1 MIYIHWIIIIV
12 YLVVVVLTMVAVL
25 MDNRQPAKTV
35 AWVMVLTFIPVIG
48 IIIYFFFGQNFRKER
63 IISQRSLDELTKRSM
78 LEFAEQRN
86 LHLPEK
92 SRQLLKLFA
101 NQSMALPFKDNSVDI
116 YTDGYDL
123 FLSLLRDIGRAQDH
137 IHIDTYIIEND
148 PLGRLICDALIDKAR
163 QGVEVR
169 LIYDDVGCW
178 RVKDK
183 FFDKMRKEGIEVRPF
198 MPVRFPAL
206 TGKVNYRNHRKIC
219 IIDGEIGFIGG
230 MNIAMRYI
238 KGESGRPWRDTHL
251 RIVGGAVMHCSVPFL

>member
-86 LHLPEK
+86 LHLPEI

-116 YTDGYDL
+116 YTDG
-123 FLSLLRDIGRAQDH
+123 
-137 IHIDTYIIEND
+137 
-148 PLGRLICDALIDKAR
+148 
-163 QGVEVR
+163 
-169 LIYDDVGCW
+169 
-178 RVKDK
+178 
-183 FFDKMRKEGIEVRPF
+183 
-198 MPVRFPAL
+198 
-206 TGKVNYRNHRKIC
+206 
-219 IIDGEIGFIGG
+219 
-230 MNIAMRYI
+230 
-238 KGESGRPWRDTHL
+238 
-251 RIVGGAVMHCSVPFL
+251 